1 MAGGRAWLC
10 SRAVGMRLK
19 RSCQNGHARLTNRI
33 TLLLWSMCHV
43 YHSEAQS
50 MPKTLAEPLFPPA
63 SSATFRTFLTVLF
76 PPLFSYGFCPFTKRE
91 FNAERRVV

>member
-1 MAGGRAWLC
+1 
-10 SRAVGMRLK
+10 
-19 RSCQNGHARLTNRI
+19 
-33 TLLLWSMCHV
+33 
-43 YHSEAQS
+43 